1 MIDNLKST
9 EMKKIIYLKLF
20 YLLLFIVI
28 GHFSCH
34 GQSNTAKSDFMSRVR
49 FGGELGVQFGN
60 NITQVT
66 VAPSAIYAFN
76 QYVSAGAGLRVG
88 YLQERNFY
96 DAWIYG
102 GSLIALFNPIR
113 EIQLSAELEQLRYNF
128 DYDSPTFVDE
138 DFWNTGL
145 YLGAGYNSGNVV
157 IGIRYNVLFDNDKF
171 NSEPWF
177 PFVRVYF

>member
-1 MIDNLKST
+1 
-9 EMKKIIYLKLF
+9 MKKLEKFKRICI
-20 YLLLFIVI
+20 LLLFLN
-28 GHFSCH
+28 GSFWSF
-34 GQSNTAKSDFMSRVR
+34 GQSTNSTNDFMSRVQ
-49 FGGELGVQFGN
+49 FGGEIGAQFGN
-60 NITQVT
+60 NFTEVT
-66 VAPSAIYAFN
+66 LAPSAIYNFN
-76 QYVSAGAGLRVG
+76 RYVSAGAGLRGG
-88 YLQERNFY
+88 YLKERNFY

-128 DYDSPTFVDE
+128 SYSGPFAYDDN
-138 DFWNTGL
+138 FWNTGL

-171 NSEPWF
+171 NSQPWF